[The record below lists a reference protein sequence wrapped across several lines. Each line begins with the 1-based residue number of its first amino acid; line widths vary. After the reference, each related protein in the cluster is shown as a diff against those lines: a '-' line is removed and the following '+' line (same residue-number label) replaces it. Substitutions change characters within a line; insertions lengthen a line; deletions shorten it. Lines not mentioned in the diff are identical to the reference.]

1 VQVMCSQMPG
11 HSYEAIHPQELHC
24 PVVYEDWTIDV
35 VVKTGST
42 AMELI
47 YSLRVEVIEEVF
59 ASEHKGTKETKCH
72 DQLPTI
78 PVLVLCSS
86 R

>member
-1 VQVMCSQMPG
+1 MCSHIPG

-24 PVVYEDWTIDV
+24 LVVYEDWRIDV
-35 VVKTGST
+35 VVKTGSA

-47 YSLRVEVIEEVF
+47 YFLRAEEIEEVF
-59 ASEHKGTKETKCH
+59 ASEHKGMKETKCY

-78 PVLVLCSS
+78 PMLVMYSS

>member
-1 VQVMCSQMPG
+1 MCSQMPG

-47 YSLRVEVIEEVF
+47 YFLQAEEIEGVF
-59 ASEHKGTKETKCH
+59 ASEHKGMKETKCY

-78 PVLVLCSS
+78 PMLVMCSS